1 MCRYLVLI
9 FFLESL
15 NYISYNN
22 KIKTKTVVGWTHT
35 RTKTTC
41 DWCWNR
47 LNSTAARTLGSS
59 VSFSHITAS
68 KASSPGDFCG
78 QTAATAPAFMHPFF
92 KTQERQQGGEDRGI
106 SEGQQAGCH
115 QVMTFKALVNLPF
128 PGSAPSVCFLAVGT
142 SVNELRGWVRRL
154 KTTRSLS
161 QLSSRQTSSSRCKNQ
176 NKPNPL
182 QRFSKTLKTRSPYN

>member
-22 KIKTKTVVGWTHT
+22 IKKNSGGINTHTKTM
-35 RTKTTC
+35 C

-47 LNSTAARTLGSS
+47 LNSTA

-78 QTAATAPAFMHPFF
+78 QTAATAPAFMRPFF

-106 SEGQQAGCH
+106 SEGQQAGCR
-115 QVMTFKALVNLPF
+115 QVTTFKALVNLLF
-128 PGSAPSVCFLAVGT
+128 PGSTPSVCFLAVNT
-142 SVNELRGWVRRL
+142 SVNEQRGCVRRL

-161 QLSSRQTSSSRCKNQ
+161 RLSSRQTSSRH
-176 NKPNPL
+176 
-182 QRFSKTLKTRSPYN
+182 SKTPDTIQTLCVDS